1 MSINLACFSVFGS
14 FATVALLSLLPAG
27 VSAQADATQA
37 EAAHPSAVLIELFTS
52 EGCSDCPPADELLQ
66 QVSGH
71 KSAEGQLVVGISEHV
86 SYWNGLGWK
95 DPFSSEICKR
105 HFLAAL
111 FGECRRFK
119 LDL

>member
-1 MSINLACFSVFGS
+1 MSINLSRFSLFGS

-27 VSAQADATQA
+27 VSAQADAAQA

-71 KSAEGQLVVGISEHV
+71 KSAEGSWSWASASTLAIGTVWGGKIPSPQNFIQVARITTAAIS
-86 SYWNGLGWK
+86 G
-95 DPFSSEICKR
+95 
-105 HFLAAL
+105 
-111 FGECRRFK
+111 
-119 LDL
+119 